1 MRGQET
7 AGICRSREIL
17 ACEGR
22 RADRTVSR
30 CHARVTKVDDIYFI
44 EDLNS
49 SNGTY
54 VGGELLN
61 CRVKMSLQPGEV
73 VMFAGEKF
81 RFI

>member
-1 MRGQET
+1 M
-7 AGICRSREIL
+7 
-17 ACEGR
+17 
-22 RADRTVSR
+22 
-30 CHARVTKVDDIYFI
+30 TKVDDIYFI